1 MPSVTNCASCRVKKA
16 QFVTVKGIIHK
27 MQNTPYLIPWFISV
41 ALTFSM
47 GVYAFRRRGHFAS
60 IPFIAMCFFATLW
73 AFGYIFELG
82 STSLEVKLWA
92 VKIEYIGI
100 IGVPLSWTAFALSY
114 SGHGYW
120 LTKRNVILALIFP
133 LLTLLVVWT
142 TEFHHWFFTEINTT
156 TDQTSGLLLIW
167 NPPGW
172 WFWLHAV
179 YIYGILVFGTYFLFR
194 EYWNQRD
201 VYRSQVIVNI
211 AAILLPWIANG
222 VVIARLIPIDVTS
235 VTFSLSILILGWG
248 FLRYGLLNIVPVA
261 HRTVFE
267 SISDAVI
274 VLDPSMR
281 IVELNRAAL
290 ELFDLQVNAVIGKPF
305 HKVFHKWI
313 YLEDQAL
320 KKHGFHRE
328 IVLESAGK
336 STRWFDL
343 FVSALRDSPRQSG
356 GWIVTFRD
364 ITSVKENESALAIA
378 RDEAARANSFKSQL
392 LANVSHELRTPLGI
406 IMGYTDLL
414 ARKSY
419 GELDEKQISVLGKI
433 RESTEYLEALV
444 SGLLDQA
451 QLDSGRLKLAE
462 VPFEVRVVLGKTCN
476 QLSILAEAKKL
487 EFSATISDDMPVS
500 IVGDSQRLKQI
511 LVNLISNA
519 IKFTETGGVTVK
531 IYKSGSKQWKME
543 VSDTGPGIPQNAI
556 QSVFEPFKQL
566 PEVNRI
572 LRKGYGLGLS
582 ITQQLIRL
590 MGGDII
596 LESQVGKGTTFIA
609 TLPLITEAESSE

>member
-1 MPSVTNCASCRVKKA
+1 
-16 QFVTVKGIIHK
+16 

-60 IPFIAMCFFATLW
+60 TPFIAMCFLATLW

-82 STSLEVKLWA
+82 STSLDVKFLA

-100 IGVPLSWTAFALSY
+100 IGVPLAWTAFALSY
-114 SGHGYW
+114 SGHGEW
-120 LTKRNVILALIFP
+120 LTKRNITLALIFP
-133 LLTLLVVWT
+133 ILTLLMVWT
-142 TEFHHWFFTEINTT
+142 TELHHAFFTEISTI
-156 TDQTSGLLLIW
+156 TDKTSGLLLIW

-179 YIYGILVFGTYFLFR
+179 YIYGILVFGTYFLIR

-211 AAILLPWIANG
+211 TAILLPWISNG
-222 VVIARLIPIDVTS
+222 IVVSRLIPIDITS
-235 VTFSLSILILGWG
+235 VMFSISILILGWG
-248 FLRYGLLNIVPVA
+248 FMRYGLLNIVPIA
-261 HRTVFE
+261 HRAVFE

-281 IVELNRAAL
+281 IVELNPAAL
-290 ELFDLQVNAVIGKPF
+290 ELFDLQVNAVIGKTF
-305 HKVFHKWI
+305 HEVFHTLI
-313 YLEDQAL
+313 YLDDTAL

-328 IVLESAGK
+328 IVLENAGK
-336 STRWFDL
+336 SIRWLDL
-343 FVSALRDSPRQSG
+343 FVSALRELPRQNG
-356 GWIVTFRD
+356 GWIITLRDVTD
-364 ITSVKENESALAIA
+364 LKENESALAIA
-378 RDEAARANSFKSQL
+378 RDEAVQANSFKTQL

-414 ARKSY
+414 VKKSY
-419 GELDEKQISVLGKI
+419 GEINDKQVDVLGKI

-462 VPFEVRVVLGKTCN
+462 RPFEIREVLGKTCN
-476 QLSILAEAKKL
+476 QLSVLAETKKL
-487 EFSATISDDMPVS
+487 GFSSSISDDMPKY
-500 IVGDSQRLKQI
+500 IVGDSQRMKQI

-519 IKFTETGGVTVK
+519 IKFTETGSVNAK
-531 IYKSGSKQWKME
+531 IYRSGSDQWKME

-572 LRKGYGLGLS
+572 MRKGYGLGLS

-596 LESQVGKGTTFIA
+596 LESEVGKGTTFIA
-609 TLPLITEAESSE
+609 TLPLITETESTE